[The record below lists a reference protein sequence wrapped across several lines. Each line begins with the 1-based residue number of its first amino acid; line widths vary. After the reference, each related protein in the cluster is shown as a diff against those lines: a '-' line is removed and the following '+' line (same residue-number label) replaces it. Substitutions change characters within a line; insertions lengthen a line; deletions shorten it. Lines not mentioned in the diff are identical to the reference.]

1 MSEFCLIIDSNFYV
15 KKNSSNKSR
24 KINNVIRRQE
34 RKYNLQT
41 NKRLIAEANKTTDQ
55 WKSKSELL
63 PMFFKRIALL
73 STVNFIF
80 LN

>member
-15 KKNSSNKSR
+15 KKILQTSREKSTMSLGD
-24 KINNVIRRQE
+24 
-34 RKYNLQT
+34 NLQT

-73 STVNFIF
+73 ITVNFIF
-80 LN
+80 LK